1 MTRKNSSPVN
11 LRQDISELDVNP
23 SLFMSMTKTK
33 LNSSFKEFKRP
44 LSQSRDRDDENE
56 KFPEVVKNNDNF
68 KPENAPQRLGTF
80 FGAAKNPIM
89 RKPMAWESKAPS
101 LKNIPLKANQSML
114 DKDNQPK
121 EITKTTEH
129 LEMLKKLEEYK
140 SFVAKSNINKP
151 GIPKDLESTHQLDS
165 FVDSINTIL

>member
-1 MTRKNSSPVN
+1 
-11 LRQDISELDVNP
+11 
-23 SLFMSMTKTK
+23 
-33 LNSSFKEFKRP
+33 
-44 LSQSRDRDDENE
+44 
-56 KFPEVVKNNDNF
+56 
-68 KPENAPQRLGTF
+68 
-80 FGAAKNPIM
+80 
-89 RKPMAWESKAPS
+89 
-101 LKNIPLKANQSML
+101 ML

-165 FVDSINTIL
+165 FVDSINTILWSKDLENIKWGTVLL